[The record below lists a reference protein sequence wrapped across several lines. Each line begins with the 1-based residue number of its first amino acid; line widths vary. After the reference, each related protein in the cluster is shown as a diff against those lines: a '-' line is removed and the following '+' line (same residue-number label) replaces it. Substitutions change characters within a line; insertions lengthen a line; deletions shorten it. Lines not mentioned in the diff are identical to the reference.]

1 VCVCMCACVLVDGWA
16 DDEYA
21 CPHACMHMHMQT
33 RARHI
38 KQELAGKASFA
49 TAAAAAATA
58 LQLTACR
65 GEQPP
70 PQVEQGRSVRMAQP
84 THTGHVRWLHR
95 KISAAGFIIH
105 AVKCEECAVSFC
117 SQVCWSQGTAP
128 WEKARAQTATRTPA
142 ALASA
147 CSSRKATGSSCTKLA
162 RILVSSQ
169 AGPGPASRP
178 PPHKGVGP
186 HETSCWVHV
195 CCTAVLQLAKY
206 KDMFGLSA

>member
-1 VCVCMCACVLVDGWA
+1 MCVCMCACVLVDGWA

-38 KQELAGKASFA
+38 NQEPAGKASFA

-95 KISAAGFIIH
+95 KISAAGFH
-105 AVKCEECAVSFC
+105 YSCSEMRGMRRFVLQSGMLVARHCAMGKSESTDSDTHPCCTCLRLQQPQSHRFLMH
-117 SQVCWSQGTAP
+117 Q
-128 WEKARAQTATRTPA
+128 
-142 ALASA
+142 ASA
-147 CSSRKATGSSCTKLA
+147 HTG
-162 RILVSSQ
+162 Q
-169 AGPGPASRP
+169 QPGWIRP
-178 PPHKGVGP
+178 SF
-186 HETSCWVHV
+186 TS
-195 CCTAVLQLAKY
+195 T
-206 KDMFGLSA
+206 SP